1 MGREL
6 VNVELRWRNS
16 KVLDYNTQADAE
28 DVDDLQRLW
37 EEALQRHRARS
48 GDAHEYTIRVR
59 RHRGWVRLIDY
70 VGRAN

>member
-16 KVLDYNTQADAE
+16 KVLDFNTQADTE

-37 EEALQRHRARS
+37 EEALKRHRVRS
-48 GDAHEYTIRVR
+48 EDAHEYTIRLR
-59 RHRGWVRLIDY
+59 RHSNGARLIDY
-70 VGRAN
+70 VGRET